1 MVFNP
6 NDPISLETVKRVLL
20 DHENA
25 ILSTSY
31 ALTRTGAVRINDDKK
46 NPVDLKVFAQRINFP
61 ITESLGR
68 IRFGVPFSTIPVVTL
83 TVEQKDPFFA
93 TAIVK
98 SVTSTEVDFALFYSG
113 NVSVQNYT
121 LNVIAVGY

>member
-6 NDPISLETVKRVLL
+6 NEPLSLESVKRTLL

-25 ILSTSY
+25 ILDTSY
-31 ALTRTGAVRINDDKK
+31 RLTRTGAVRINNDPK
-46 NPVDLKVFAQRINFP
+46 NATDLKVFAQRINFP
-61 ITESLGR
+61 ITETLGR
-68 IRFGVPFSTIPVVTL
+68 VRFGVPFSTIPVVTL

-93 TAIVK
+93 TAIAK

-121 LNVIAVGY
+121 LNIIAVGY